1 MSSVK
6 VCLRLRCLAG
16 GREAV
21 SARHGAQQKTYF
33 HTCIARH
40 CIGLNK
46 LRCLNG
52 LNPISALWTLKKF
65 HTAAKTVNAAGAD
78 PDDQVAAH
86 MYPLFMQE
94 LISHFQESH
103 SDICTGYGLYAACTT
118 ASL

>member
-6 VCLRLRCLAG
+6 ACLRLRCLAG

-21 SARHGAQQKTYF
+21 SARRGAQQKTYL
-33 HTCIARH
+33 HAYIARRYN
-40 CIGLNK
+40 GLNK
-46 LRCLNG
+46 LRCLGG
-52 LNPISALWTLKKF
+52 LNPTSALWTLNKF
-65 HTAAKTVNAAGAD
+65 HTAATTVNAAGAD
-78 PDDQVAAH
+78 PDEQVASH